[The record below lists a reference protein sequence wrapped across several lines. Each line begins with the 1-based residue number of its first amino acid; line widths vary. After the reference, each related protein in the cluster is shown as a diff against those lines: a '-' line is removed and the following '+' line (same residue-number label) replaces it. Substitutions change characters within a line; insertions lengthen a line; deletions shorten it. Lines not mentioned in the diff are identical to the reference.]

1 MMCKI
6 QQNALGGCGFEP
18 RPKAPKGP
26 RIRRLHPCLHA
37 TPLLELTSAPT
48 GKKNLPIKP
57 WGKDNKKFLQKLIN
71 EGKVDIRR
79 TSDVR
84 YIDRIRVKYFR
95 ERDVQN
101 FRRNFRTYARSREL
115 EDQISG
121 YRRQQSEYCLFI
133 FIIKLLLTPPTSPIL

>member
-1 MMCKI
+1 MLMTKSI
-6 QQNALGGCGFEP
+6 GEAGVHAPQKPARNNQPANPPTNATIL
-18 RPKAPKGP
+18 
-26 RIRRLHPCLHA
+26 RRTMADDP
-37 TPLLELTSAPT
+37 P
-48 GKKNLPIKP
+48 PIKP
-57 WGKDNKKFLQKLIN
+57 WGKANKEFLQELIN